1 MSGAPHTKGAW
12 NGAKVGDEFLKDD
25 IILGAAVF
33 ASTSATTDVITH
45 GLSATPTLFF
55 AQTFAADTSTL
66 LMVANSTSVTVTR
79 VVTSATLGYSYLLGV
94 LA

>member
-1 MSGAPHTKGAW
+1 MSGGPHTKGAW

-33 ASTSATTDVITH
+33 ASTTATTDVITH
-45 GLSATPTLFF
+45 GLSTTPTLLFG
-55 AQTFAADTSTL
+55 QTFAADTSTL

-79 VVTSATLGYSYLLGV
+79 VVTSTTLGYSYIIGV

>member
-25 IILGAAVF
+25 IIIGAAVF
-33 ASTSATTDVITH
+33 STTAATTDVITH
-45 GLSATPTLFF
+45 GLSTTPTLLFG
-55 AQTFAADTSTL
+55 QTFAADTSTL
-66 LMVANSTSVTVTR
+66 LMVANSTTVTVTR
-79 VVTSATLGYSYLLGV
+79 VVTSATLGWSYIIGV